1 MKVIV
6 GSDHGG
12 YNLKNKI
19 IEYLKLNEIE
29 VVDAGTYST
38 ESCDYPIIARKVAS
52 EVLKNAD
59 NKGILVCGSGIGVSI
74 VANKVKGIRASL
86 CTDMYTAKMSRKHND
101 ANVLCLG
108 ERVIG
113 VGVALD
119 IVNTWLTTD
128 FEGGRHQKRVDIIE
142 E

>member
-59 NKGILVCGSGIGVSI
+59 SEGILVWGSGIGVSI